1 LVAAAAMGAAV
12 ARRKG
17 WHFQGLLAAGGINKE
32 RFKKGGIL
40 KVCRSFFLFF
50 LHTAQ
55 QHTATLRPWHRD
67 FLFCSF
73 LALLFFLHRL
83 YFSCRQMEI
92 GIIGL
97 KRRTSLAAIRRNI
110 L

>member
-17 WHFQGLLAAGGINKE
+17 WHFQGLLAAGGKNKE
-32 RFKKGGIL
+32 RFHFKGL
-40 KVCRSFFLFF
+40 PFFFSFF

-97 KRRTSLAAIRRNI
+97 KRRTSLAAIMRNI

>member
-1 LVAAAAMGAAV
+1 VMRGQRKWEDGGWGGSEIGLMLRRLIACDANGDDWLHAAAAMGAAV

-50 LHTAQ
+50 SSYCSTAYG
-55 QHTATLRPWHRD
+55 H
-67 FLFCSF
+67 F
-73 LALLFFLHRL
+73 
-83 YFSCRQMEI
+83 
-92 GIIGL
+92 
-97 KRRTSLAAIRRNI
+97 AAMA
-110 L
+110 